1 MLDIYEMSAM
11 NTQESRLRE
20 SLLYPGKDFWNN
32 ETSTV
37 FEKDMA
43 VIAAGFD
50 VDDLF
55 CADKSHAPAI
65 RQQN

>member
-1 MLDIYEMSAM
+1 MLDIYEMSAV

-32 ETSTV
+32 ETSAV
-37 FEKDMA
+37 FEIDMA
-43 VIAAGFD
+43 VVAAGLD

-55 CADKSHAPAI
+55 CADQSHAPAI
-65 RQQN
+65 W